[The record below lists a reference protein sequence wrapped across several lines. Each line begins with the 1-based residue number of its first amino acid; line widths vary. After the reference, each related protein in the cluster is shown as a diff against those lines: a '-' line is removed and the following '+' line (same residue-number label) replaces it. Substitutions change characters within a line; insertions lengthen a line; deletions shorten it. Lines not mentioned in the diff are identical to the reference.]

1 MARTNIL
8 ASGTTAA
15 NSSDVVVNAGESVTL
30 SAFSSGTVPVGVQL
44 SVMMKTTGG
53 AQPVGV
59 LSRVDGVQA
68 RIASP
73 GTYYVARGET
83 TTAVGV
89 DVER

>member
-15 NSSDVVVNAGESVTL
+15 NSSDVVVNAGETVTL
-30 SAFSSGTVPVGVQL
+30 SAYAADTFPLGVQL

-53 AQPVGV
+53 AQPVGT
-59 LSRVDGVQA
+59 LSRIDGLQA
-68 RIASP
+68 RIAAP
-73 GTYYVARGET
+73 GTYYVARGEI
-83 TTAVGV
+83 TTAIGV

>member
-8 ASGTTAA
+8 ASGTSAA
-15 NSSDVVVNAGESVTL
+15 NSSDVVINAGEAVTL
-30 SAFSSGTVPVGVQL
+30 SAFAAGTFPLGVQL

-53 AQPVGV
+53 DQPVGV

-68 RIASP
+68 RIAAP
-73 GTYYVARGET
+73 GTYYIARGEIN
-83 TTAVGV
+83 TAVGV